1 MPETTRISIAVGAFG
16 GLSMVAAYLLEHGWA
31 GTLELLTAI
40 AGVLALF
47 LAPLRVSPYISVASL
62 VVIAG
67 IELLDGSYAGG
78 LSWWDVARLLAL
90 AATLLAAS
98 AARVAMRRG
107 ETDLAV
113 AGAAIRELTERDN
126 VVELLAGSVE
136 STWLEAELGRAQRHN
151 HHLALVLLRPDRFAE
166 LTSLGEDVQQE
177 VLEAVAE
184 VIGSELRTIDI
195 ALRHAPSTFA
205 LILAETPSE
214 GARVVA
220 ERIRLTLPGRLGTL
234 RNWRAT
240 LSLGVATFPQ
250 DASTHDELINCAE
263 RALDRAIELGG
274 NRTICVSAPATAP
287 PGWTLD
293 GAQPH

>member
-1 MPETTRISIAVGAFG
+1 MWIAVGVFG
-16 GLSMVAAYLLEHGWA
+16 ALSMAAAYLLEDGST
-31 GTLELLTAI
+31 GTLQLLTAI
-40 AGVLALF
+40 IGVTALF
-47 LAPLRVSPYISVASL
+47 LAPLRVSPYISVGSL
-62 VVIAG
+62 VLIAA
-67 IELLDGSYAGG
+67 IEALDESSAGG
-78 LSWWDVARLLAL
+78 IGWWDVTRLLAL

-98 AARVAMRRG
+98 AARVAIRRR

-113 AGAAIRELTERDN
+113 ARESVRELTVRDN
-126 VVELLAGSVE
+126 VVELLAGAAE
-136 STWLEAELGRAQRHN
+136 PTWLEAELARAQRHN

-166 LTSLGEDVQQE
+166 LATLGDDVHQE

-205 LILAETPSE
+205 LILVETPIE
-214 GARVVA
+214 GARIVA
-220 ERIRLTLPGRLGTL
+220 ERIRLTLPARLGTL
-234 RNWRAT
+234 HDWRAT
-240 LSLGVATFPQ
+240 LSLGVAAFPQ
-250 DASTHDELINCAE
+250 DASTHDELINSAE

-274 NRTICVSAPATAP
+274 NRTICVSAPPTAP